1 MTTLN
6 SPDRARSLLP
16 RALQSLPTHH
26 RLDMTSKFAQL
37 EFRSPA
43 GDAER
48 GRTIFEGL
56 LNTWPKRLDL
66 YNVLIDLEF
75 KQGEKERVRA
85 LFERVLAA
93 KNHRLKPKK
102 AKWFFKRWME
112 FEEKFGN
119 QKTLEDVKRKAEGF
133 VRSWKEKERDLEGE
147 EAGDD

>member
-1 MTTLN
+1 M
-6 SPDRARSLLP
+6 
-16 RALQSLPTHH
+16 
-26 RLDMTSKFAQL
+26 
-37 EFRSPA
+37 
-43 GDAER
+43 
-48 GRTIFEGL
+48 
-56 LNTWPKRLDL
+56 
-66 YNVLIDLEF
+66 
-75 KQGEKERVRA
+75 RA